1 VIDRRT
7 APRISIRVQLEG
19 RKNGDVFQGT
29 SINVSETGIMIE
41 TNKSLHLGDQITI
54 RFILPGQEEVVG
66 VGRVVRQE
74 DFDVDKFG
82 YAVHWSL
89 TDDQRLMIAGMIEAS
104 RPENA
109 E

>member
-1 VIDRRT
+1 MTAERRS
-7 APRISIRVQLEG
+7 APRISLRIQLEA

-29 SINVSETGIMIE
+29 SINISETGIMIE

-54 RFILPGQEEVVG
+54 RFILPGQEEIVG

-74 DFDVDKFG
+74 DFDLDKFG

-89 TDDQRLMIAGMIEAS
+89 TDDQRRAISNMIEAS
-104 RPENA
+104 RPSVE
-109 E
+109 